1 MDIITNN
8 VPREVVEAYEL
19 PIDVRDEFDYLDWTN
34 IEMGW
39 DDRQFV
45 QYKGQW
51 YDLGDFISTTEPG
64 LGLDAF
70 KEWDGYVSDSFFSGV
85 LVKYVN
91 EDGRMDFEHV
101 IMGRYFS

>member
-34 IEMGW
+34 IEMGA
-39 DDRQFV
+39 DSATFV
-45 QYKGQW
+45 KYKGQW
-51 YDLGDFISTTEPG
+51 YDLGDFISTNAP
-64 LGLDAF
+64 GLDAF
-70 KEWDGYVSDSFFSGV
+70 SEWDAYVSDSFFSGV

>member
-1 MDIITNN
+1 MAELTIITNN

-19 PIDVRDEFDYLDWTN
+19 PIEVRDEFDYLDWTN

-45 QYKGQW
+45 QYKDQW
-51 YDLGDFISTTEPG
+51 YDLGDFISTNAP
-64 LGLDAF
+64 GLDAF

-85 LVKYVN
+85 LVKYA
-91 EDGRMDFEHV
+91 
-101 IMGRYFS
+101 